1 MARRKEGLRDESGAR
16 KYLAPAVVKAPD
28 ASSADVRS
36 TVQEQFTLM
45 EQAHDRIRVHE
56 LAARLRD
63 RPGS

>member
-16 KYLAPAVVKAPD
+16 KYLAPAVKAPEVLP
-28 ASSADVRS
+28 ADVRS
-36 TVQEQFTLM
+36 NVQQHFTLM
-45 EQAHDRIRVHE
+45 EQAHDRIRAQE

>member
-1 MARRKEGLRDESGAR
+1 MARRTEGLRDEFGGR
-16 KYLAPAVVKAPD
+16 EYHAVSVKAPD

>member
-1 MARRKEGLRDESGAR
+1 MARRKEGLRDKSGAR
-16 KYLAPAVVKAPD
+16 EYLAPEIKAPD

-36 TVQEQFTLM
+36 NVQEQFTLM
-45 EQAHDRIRVHE
+45 EQAHDRIRAQE